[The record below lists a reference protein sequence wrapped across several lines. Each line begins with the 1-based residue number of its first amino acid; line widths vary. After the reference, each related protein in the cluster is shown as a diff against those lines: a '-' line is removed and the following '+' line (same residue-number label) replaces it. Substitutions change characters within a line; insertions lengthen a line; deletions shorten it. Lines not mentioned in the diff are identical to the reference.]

1 MNEDGPS
8 TAVHTAW
15 ISDPDGRRLSN
26 ILRAFI
32 CGTDRHRISVGDVLG
47 TIGERAYGT
56 IFISAAPNVLPVPGF
71 SSTLGAPLLLFLT
84 WQLAPGRPHP
94 WLPHVVRNRSLDE
107 RRFPALDL
115 AHRPM
120 ARTAGAAD
128 SSSPFALTGPVAK
141 PLSRVVA
148 LLAILLFLPIPF
160 GNILPAFGL
169 PCLHLAFLHGTN
181 WPLSLARYPRSSV

>member
-1 MNEDGPS
+1 MRYRS
-8 TAVHTAW
+8 T
-15 ISDPDGRRLSN
+15 SDLGWRCFGYDRRAGIRHNLH
-26 ILRAFI
+26 L
-32 CGTDRHRISVGDVLG
+32 CGTQ
-47 TIGERAYGT
+47 RAACAWLLLYPRRAT
-56 IFISAAPNVLPVPGF
+56 
-71 SSTLGAPLLLFLT
+71 LLFLT
-84 WQLAPGRPHP
+84 WQLAPRRPHP
-94 WLPHVVRNRSLDE
+94 WLPQVVRNRSLEE
-107 RRFPALDL
+107 RRLPALDL
-115 AHRPM
+115 APRPM

-181 WPLSLARYPRSSV
+181 WPLSLASYPRSSV